1 MSEYIGKDLESMSF
15 AKNYSKWLVEFCKPY
30 LGTTVAE
37 VGAGTGNLTELFSRH
52 PDIEKLI
59 AFEPSEKM
67 SDILQKKM
75 ALNKCVKAV
84 NNTLIDEK
92 ESYVNYFDSILY
104 INVLEHIDDDRNEAT
119 TIHECLKSKGYVC
132 IFVPALSFLFS
143 EFDKSIGHYRRYH
156 KQQLIDLFQSQGFNI
171 IKVKYVD
178 MPGIIPWYIAFV
190 LLKKELNM
198 NNTSIY
204 DKIAI
209 PVIRIV
215 ENFFTPPIGRNL
227 LLIAQKP

>member
-119 TIHECLKSKGYVC
+119 TIHECLMSKGYVC
-132 IFVPALSFLFS
+132 IFVPALSFLYS
-143 EFDKSIGHYRRYH
+143 EFDKSIGHFRRYH

>member
-15 AKNYSKWLVEFCKPY
+15 AKNYSRWLVEFCEPY

-67 SDILQKKM
+67 SDILKKKM
-75 ALNKCVKAV
+75 ALDKRVKAV
-84 NNTLIDEK
+84 NNTLMDEK
-92 ESYVNYFDSILY
+92 DSHVNYFESILY
-104 INVLEHIDDDRNEAT
+104 INVLEHIENDSNEAA
-119 TIHECLKSKGYVC
+119 TIYECLKSKGYVC

-143 EFDKSIGHYRRYH
+143 EFDKSIGHFRRYH

-178 MPGIIPWYIAFV
+178 MAGIIPWYIAFV
-190 LLKKELNM
+190 LLKKGLTK
-198 NNTSIY
+198 NNTSVY

-209 PVIRIV
+209 PVIRIL
-215 ENFFTPPIGRNL
+215 ENIITPPIGKNL
-227 LLIAQKP
+227 LLIAQRP

>member
-1 MSEYIGKDLESMSF
+1 MNEYIGKDLESMSF
-15 AKNYSKWLVEFCKPY
+15 AQNYSKWLVELCEPY
-30 LGTTVAE
+30 LGSTVAE
-37 VGAGTGNLTELFSRH
+37 VGAGTGNLTDLFSRH

-67 SDILQKKM
+67 STILNDR
-75 ALNKCVKAV
+75 LNHNKRISIV

-92 ESYVNYFDSILY
+92 DNYNNSFDTIVY
-104 INVLEHIDDDRNEAT
+104 MNVLEHIKNDKNEIL
-119 TIHECLKSKGYVC
+119 TIFNNLKEKGYVC
-132 IFVPALSFLFS
+132 IFVPALSFLYS
-143 EFDKSIGHYRRYH
+143 EFDKSIGHHRRYH

-171 IKVKYVD
+171 INVRYVD
-178 MPGIIPWYIAFV
+178 MLGIIPWYIAFV
-190 LLKKELNM
+190 LLRKGLNN

-209 PVIRIV
+209 PIIRIV
-215 ENFFTPPIGRNL
+215 ENIITPPIGKNL

>member
-1 MSEYIGKDLESMSF
+1 MNEYIGKDLESMSF
-15 AKNYSKWLVEFCKPY
+15 AKNYSRWLVELCEPY
-30 LGTTVAE
+30 LGSTVAE
-37 VGAGTGNLTELFSRH
+37 VGAGTGNLTDLFSRH
-52 PDIEKLI
+52 LGLEKLI

-75 ALNKCVKAV
+75 ILDKRVKAV
-84 NNTLIDEK
+84 NHTLMAEK
-92 ESYVNYFDSILY
+92 NSYVNYFDSILY
-104 INVLEHIDDDRNEAT
+104 INVLEHIEDDRNEAA
-119 TIHECLKSKGYVC
+119 TIYGCLKSKGYVC
-132 IFVPALSFLFS
+132 IFVPALSFLYS

-156 KQQLIDLFQSQGFNI
+156 KQQLIDLFQSLGFNI

-190 LLKKELNM
+190 LLRKGLNK

-204 DKIAI
+204 DNIAI
-209 PVIRIV
+209 PIIRIV
-215 ENFFTPPIGRNL
+215 ENMITPPIGKNL

>member
-1 MSEYIGKDLESMSF
+1 MNEYIGKDLESMSF
-15 AKNYSKWLVEFCKPY
+15 ANNYSKWLVELCEPY
-30 LGTTVAE
+30 LGSTVAE
-37 VGAGTGNLTELFSRH
+37 VGAGTGNLTDLFSRH

-75 ALNKCVKAV
+75 ILDKRVKAI
-84 NNTLIDEK
+84 NNTLMDEK
-92 ESYVNYFDSILY
+92 DSHINCFESILY
-104 INVLEHIDDDRNEAT
+104 INVLEHIENDRNEAA
-119 TIHECLKSKGYVC
+119 TIYECLKSKGYVC
-132 IFVPALSFLFS
+132 IFVPALSFLYS

-171 IKVKYVD
+171 INVRYVD

-190 LLKKELNM
+190 LLKKGLNN

-209 PVIRIV
+209 PIIRIV
-215 ENFFTPPIGRNL
+215 ENIITPPIGKNL